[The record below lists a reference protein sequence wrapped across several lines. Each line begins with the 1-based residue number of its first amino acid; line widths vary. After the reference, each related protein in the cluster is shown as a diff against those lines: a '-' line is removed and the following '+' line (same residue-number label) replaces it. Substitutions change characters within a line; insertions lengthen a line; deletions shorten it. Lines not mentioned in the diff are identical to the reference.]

1 MNVQQLKETILA
13 SNAKLM
19 TVKFIKADGTERV
32 MYAKYGVKRYLSK
45 KANKRKVVN
54 RNPDLIKV
62 WDAENKA
69 YRSFNVNSV
78 ISFSCGRIK
87 LWNCMN

>member
-1 MNVQQLKETILA
+1 MNNISIQQLKQTILA

-19 TVKFIKADGTERV
+19 VVKFIKNDGTERI

-45 KANKRKVVN
+45 NPNKRKVIN

-78 ISFSCGRIK
+78 IEFSCGRIK
-87 LWNCMN
+87 L

>member
-1 MNVQQLKETILA
+1 MNIQQLKQTILN

-19 TVKFIKADGTERV
+19 TVKFIKSSGEERT
-32 MYAKYGVKRYLSK
+32 MYCKVGIKRHLSK
-45 KANKRKVVN
+45 NPNKRKVVN
-54 RNPDLIKV
+54 RNPDLINV

-78 ISFSCGRIK
+78 VSFSCGRIR
-87 LWNCMN
+87 L

>member
-19 TVKFIKADGTERV
+19 TVKFIKADGEERT
-32 MYAKYGVKRYLSK
+32 MYAKYGIRRHLSK
-45 KANKRKVVN
+45 KPNKRKVIN
-54 RNPDLIKV
+54 RNPDLV
-62 WDAENKA
+62 AVYDMQAKA

-78 ISFSCGRIK
+78 IEFSCGRIK
-87 LWNCMN
+87 L